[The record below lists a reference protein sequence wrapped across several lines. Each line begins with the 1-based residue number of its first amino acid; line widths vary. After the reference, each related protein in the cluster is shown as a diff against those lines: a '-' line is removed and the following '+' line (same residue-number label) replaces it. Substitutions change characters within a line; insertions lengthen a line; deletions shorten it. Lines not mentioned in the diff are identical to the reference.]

1 MSDVTIFSFHPVK
14 IITTAEGGC
23 CVTSSKEI
31 FNRLQLFRD
40 NGLIRNIKRKKKYF
54 YKNYYEMRDLGL
66 NLRLNDIQ
74 CALGISQLSRIK
86 KNLNYRRNIANYYFH
101 KLSKLRLKLPI
112 IKKGFLS
119 SYHLFIIQFFDAN
132 KKNYKTIM
140 NYFHKNKINV
150 NTHYFP
156 IHMQP
161 YYKKINNW
169 FTRKF

>member
-40 NGLIRNIKRKKKYF
+40 NGLIRNIKRKKYF

-86 KNLNYRRNIANYYFH
+86 KI
-101 KLSKLRLKLPI
+101 
-112 IKKGFLS
+112 
-119 SYHLFIIQFFDAN
+119 
-132 KKNYKTIM
+132 
-140 NYFHKNKINV
+140 
-150 NTHYFP
+150 
-156 IHMQP
+156 
-161 YYKKINNW
+161 
-169 FTRKF
+169 